1 MSLSEEGSA
10 PVSRSARTAQSPRHV
25 RLPESRFFKSQMY
38 CSTSPAIATHR
49 HLPGRL
55 PRWDVCGFSVRAALP
70 RREGRRVV
78 PFSAERWS
86 LLRVRREA
94 SQSRSPWMLTALER
108 SSICP
113 NSGISGLAGHVSL
126 AFTSLASSVSS
137 LFFASGS
144 RLMTPV
150 VAAIAIAPSSAPVS
164 LLNTLIQADAYAV
177 TLLGYTL
184 TGDGSLDF
192 FHAGYALLLAF
203 SSLIPLTAVSGFD
216 CSVRRARTAHAIP
229 QIGQSSSVHAA
240 RG

>member
-38 CSTSPAIATHR
+38 CSTFPAIATHR

-78 PFSAERWS
+78 PFSAERWH
-86 LLRVRREA
+86 LLWVRREA
-94 SQSRSPWMLTALER
+94 SQNCSPWMLTALER

-126 AFTSLASSVSS
+126 AFTSLASSMSPRFSTVGSKLIMSRSRSDCDCALVCSGLPPQHAHPGRCVRGDLAWLHAHRRRQLGLFPRRLCPFARLLEFDPSYSS
-137 LFFASGS
+137 ERF
-144 RLMTPV
+144 
-150 VAAIAIAPSSAPVS
+150 
-164 LLNTLIQADAYAV
+164 
-177 TLLGYTL
+177 
-184 TGDGSLDF
+184 
-192 FHAGYALLLAF
+192 
-203 SSLIPLTAVSGFD
+203 
-216 CSVRRARTAHAIP
+216 
-229 QIGQSSSVHAA
+229 
-240 RG
+240 